1 MKKRRSDAMHATMT
15 SKGQITLPK
24 ALREKLSLSAGDRI
38 EFIFEN
44 DQSVR
49 LISKHIPV
57 GQLKGMLPKP
67 SKPVSLKEMEDAI
80 RAGAGTA

>member
-1 MKKRRSDAMHATMT
+1 MHATLT

-24 ALREKLSLSAGDRI
+24 ALREKLSLSTGDRI

-49 LISKHIPV
+49 LIPKHIPV
-57 GQLKGMLPKP
+57 GQLKGILPKP
-67 SKPVSLKEMEDAI
+67 SKPVSLEKMEDAI
-80 RAGAGTA
+80 RTGAETA

>member
-1 MKKRRSDAMHATMT
+1 MHATLT
-15 SKGQITLPK
+15 SKGQITLPR

-49 LISKHIPV
+49 LIPKHIPV
-57 GQLKGMLPKP
+57 VQLKGILPKP
-67 SKPVSLKEMEDAI
+67 SKPVSLEKMEDAI
-80 RAGAGTA
+80 KTGARIA

>member
-1 MKKRRSDAMHATMT
+1 MHATLT

-44 DQSVR
+44 DDSVR
-49 LISKHIPV
+49 LIPKHVPI

-67 SKPVSLKEMEDAI
+67 SKPVSLEEMEDAI
-80 RAGAGTA
+80 RKGSATA

>member
-1 MKKRRSDAMHATMT
+1 MHATLT

-24 ALREKLSLSAGDRI
+24 DLREKLSLSAGDRV
-38 EFIFEN
+38 EFIFEE

-49 LISKHIPV
+49 LVPKHIPV

-67 SKPVSLKEMEDAI
+67 SKAVSLEEMENAV
-80 RAGAGTA
+80 RTGAGVS

>member
-1 MKKRRSDAMHATMT
+1 MHATLT

-49 LISKHIPV
+49 LIPKHVPV

-67 SKPVSLKEMEDAI
+67 SESVSLEEMEKN
-80 RAGAGTA
+80 RNFL

>member
-1 MKKRRSDAMHATMT
+1 M
-15 SKGQITLPK
+15 PK
-24 ALREKLSLSAGDRI
+24 ALREKLSHSAGDRI

-49 LISKHIPV
+49 LIPKHVPV

-67 SKPVSLKEMEDAI
+67 AKPVSLEEMEDAI
-80 RAGAGTA
+80 RTRAETA

>member
-1 MKKRRSDAMHATMT
+1 MKKRRSDVMHATLT

-24 ALREKLSLSAGDRI
+24 ALREKLSLSAGDRV

-49 LISKHIPV
+49 LIPKHISV
-57 GQLKGMLPKP
+57 SQLKGMLPKP
-67 SKPVSLKEMEDAI
+67 SKPVSLEEMEDAI
-80 RAGAGTA
+80 RTGAGTA

>member
-1 MKKRRSDAMHATMT
+1 MKKRRSAMHATLT

-44 DQSVR
+44 DDSVR
-49 LISKHIPV
+49 LIPKHVPV
-57 GQLKGMLPKP
+57 AQLKGMLPKP
-67 SKPVSLKEMEDAI
+67 SRPVSLEEMEDAI
-80 RAGAGTA
+80 RKGSATA

>member
-1 MKKRRSDAMHATMT
+1 MHATLT

-49 LISKHIPV
+49 LIPKHVPV

-67 SKPVSLKEMEDAI
+67 CKPVSLEEMEVAI
-80 RAGAGTA
+80 RTGAETA

>member
-1 MKKRRSDAMHATMT
+1 VKIQENDMHATLT

-24 ALREKLSLSAGDRI
+24 ALREKLSLSTGDRI

-44 DQSVR
+44 DQTVR
-49 LISKHIPV
+49 LIPKHIPV

-67 SKPVSLKEMEDAI
+67 PKSVSLEEMEKN
-80 RAGAGTA
+80 RNFP

>member
-1 MKKRRSDAMHATMT
+1 MHATLT

-24 ALREKLSLSAGDRI
+24 ALREKLSLSTGDRI

-44 DQSVR
+44 DQTVR
-49 LISKHIPV
+49 LIPKHIPV

-67 SKPVSLKEMEDAI
+67 PKPVSLEEMEKN
-80 RAGAGTA
+80 RNFP